1 MELRRQ
7 REQELLATAA
17 EEIKTLRERVVEK
30 ERAADKLKSQL
41 AKKKKHVHGLE
52 DKLAILETEVQI
64 AEEKREESMYQS
76 AEEVQ
81 RARQEKR
88 EAIQEQEKRKLRG
101 AAMHQKR
108 RFQRNH
114 LRAWQDIYRTEQLIE
129 RADRQGLALVLCSRP
144 PPKVRVVD
152 EDVRRPSRTRTRSSA
167 GNGCRCHHRHS
178 RPRLRW
184 RGRGAR
190 LSQVGLAV
198 GVHASGPV
206 RACTAGCPVR
216 AQRGL
221 VPRILVRCWNDDPPI
236 AGSWRCRWSC
246 YTPKRFLERI
256 LIRGWL
262 AAAVAVAERWL
273 LSELDEDVGLARWGE
288 DL

>member
-1 MELRRQ
+1 MLQVEITQALLMEKEQETQQAALAAAERESAMLKRQLAEARSTGPTRKPPRGSSAKGSADAEEQLRLKQAEVDKLNKRMASSETEMKRVKRAHKKEKDDMELRRQ

-129 RADRQGLALVLCSRP
+129 RRNARRGEKREADAFKEWRRHSLAVSAP
-144 PPKVRVVD
+144 PPD
-152 EDVRRPSRTRTRSSA
+152 RRYQTV
-167 GNGCRCHHRHS
+167 
-178 RPRLRW
+178 L
-184 RGRGAR
+184 
-190 LSQVGLAV
+190 
-198 GVHASGPV
+198 
-206 RACTAGCPVR
+206 
-216 AQRGL
+216 
-221 VPRILVRCWNDDPPI
+221 
-236 AGSWRCRWSC
+236 
-246 YTPKRFLERI
+246 Y
-256 LIRGWL
+256 
-262 AAAVAVAERWL
+262 
-273 LSELDEDVGLARWGE
+273 
-288 DL
+288 